1 MLLKSEREKIVIYCR
16 KLIETGLT
24 KGTGG
29 NISIVDREHGY
40 IAISSSGQDY
50 YEMEAS
56 DVAVIDFEGN
66 IIEGNRKPSSEYQ
79 MHTMIY
85 KNFPQASSVVHCHS
99 VYATSLSI
107 LREDL
112 PASNYLLASG
122 GGNNVRCSKYASFG
136 SKEIGLACVE
146 ALKDRKACLLANH
159 GQITYAESIEKA
171 FSIASTIEECA
182 MTYMI
187 ARSVGKPVILD
198 DKEMEFMVGKFKGYG
213 R

>member
-1 MLLKSEREKIVIYCR
+1 MILQKEREDIVRYCR
-16 KLIETGLT
+16 KMIESGLT

-29 NISIVDREHGY
+29 NISIFNKDKNL

-50 YEMEAS
+50 FEMEAD
-56 DVAVIDFEGN
+56 DVAVIDLYGN
-66 IIEGNRKPSSEYQ
+66 KVEGNRKPSSEYQ
-79 MHTMIY
+79 MHILIY
-85 KNFPQASSVVHCHS
+85 QNYPEASAVVHCHS

-122 GGNNVRCSKYASFG
+122 GGNNIKCAKYESFG
-136 SKEIGLACVE
+136 TKEIGIACVE
-146 ALKDRKACLLANH
+146 ALVDRKACLLANH
-159 GQITYAESIEKA
+159 GQIAYANSLEKA

-198 DKEMEFMVGKFKGYG
+198 DKEMEFMVEKFKGYG